1 VTGEAIAAHEILSG
15 KCGGIPST
23 TLRSLDGRNAGLP
36 ATLRKRKLMGLEMGW
51 IWLVACLRLCSHE
64 DVALFCLSVAVTS
77 LYPALL
83 VATLPP

>member
-1 VTGEAIAAHEILSG
+1 
-15 KCGGIPST
+15 
-23 TLRSLDGRNAGLP
+23 
-36 ATLRKRKLMGLEMGW
+36 MGLEMGW